1 MGAAVAFRL
10 FLFMVPFAFFV
21 ATALGASA
29 ELADRST
36 SEVAERAGIGGVV
49 AKGVMSAESL
59 GSRSRFLLLL
69 VAGYATI
76 STARSI
82 VGTLVQAHCLVW
94 KVPRVRIPRTRP
106 ALLFTA
112 FVAVLMIASSY
123 VQRLRA
129 AVPAPGIALT
139 ALWLLVPLVAWW
151 WASTRL
157 PHADAPVWAL
167 LPGAVVFAVG
177 MQAMHLFTILYVTRA
192 VESKSE
198 TYGALGAAI
207 AVLVWCYVAGRLVT
221 GTAVVNAAL
230 WRRYR
235 QRQPGSDPRGEVSMT
250 GSRVGL
256 VGRWLRSVGKLFR

>member
-1 MGAAVAFRL
+1 
-10 FLFMVPFAFFV
+10 
-21 ATALGASA
+21 
-29 ELADRST
+29 
-36 SEVAERAGIGGVV
+36 
-49 AKGVMSAESL
+49 
-59 GSRSRFLLLL
+59 
-69 VAGYATI
+69 
-76 STARSI
+76 
-82 VGTLVQAHCLVW
+82 
-94 KVPRVRIPRTRP
+94 
-106 ALLFTA
+106 LLFTA
-112 FVAVLMIASSY
+112 FVAILMIASSY
-123 VQRLRA
+123 VQRLRTT
-129 AVPAPGIALT
+129 VPAPGIALT

-198 TYGALGAAI
+198 TYGVLGAAI

-235 QRQPGSDPRGEVSMT
+235 QRQPGPDPVGEVPTT

-256 VGRWLRSVGKLFR
+256 AGRWLRSVGNLFR